1 MELLNPN
8 PTSSRI
14 GPTELRQI
22 IGKSTNDSTNHNNK
36 AIKVT
41 TIMIAII
48 RLTRRTIMR
57 F

>member
-22 IGKSTNDSTNHNNK
+22 IGNSTNDSTNHNNK